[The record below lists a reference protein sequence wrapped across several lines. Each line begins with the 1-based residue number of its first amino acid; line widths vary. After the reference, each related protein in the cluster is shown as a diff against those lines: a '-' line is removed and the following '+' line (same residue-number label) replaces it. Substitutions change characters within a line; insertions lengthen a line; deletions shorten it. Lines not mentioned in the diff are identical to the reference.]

1 MLRGTLTLGV
11 NRSMT
16 TNTIGDALTRFVTA
30 PIRVQTYKRLAYLLL
45 AFPLGMAYFVGFTA
59 GASTGI
65 GLLVTL
71 LGVPILL
78 MTLLAATAASGLEAY
93 LARALL
99 DRDVPNP
106 AVLEHLDGQSLTDP
120 DGGYLAA
127 AQRLLAEPTTW
138 TNIAVVPL
146 KFLYGIAAFVTTVTA
161 GSVVVALLS
170 APLVYDSPTTSY
182 QVGRYAVDT
191 LPEALVAFGVGAVG
205 LVVAL
210 NLLNALAEVGGV
222 VTEQLLRTEWS
233 RIDA

>member
-1 MLRGTLTLGV
+1 MLRGTLASGV
-11 NRSMT
+11 NRSIT

-78 MTLLAATAASGLEAY
+78 VTLLAATAASGLEAY

-106 AVLEHLDGQSLTDP
+106 AVLEHLDERSLTDP
-120 DGGYLAA
+120 DGGYLAGIK
-127 AQRLLAEPTTW
+127 RLLAEPTTW

-146 KFLYGIAAFVTTVTA
+146 KFL
-161 GSVVVALLS
+161 
-170 APLVYDSPTTSY
+170 
-182 QVGRYAVDT
+182 
-191 LPEALVAFGVGAVG
+191 
-205 LVVAL
+205 
-210 NLLNALAEVGGV
+210 
-222 VTEQLLRTEWS
+222 
-233 RIDA
+233 

>member
-1 MLRGTLTLGV
+1 M
-11 NRSMT
+11 NRST
-16 TNTIGDALTRFVTA
+16 ETKALGDALIRFVTA
-30 PIRVQTYKRLAYLLL
+30 PIRAQTYKRLAYLLL

-78 MTLLAATAASGLEAY
+78 VTLLAATAASGLEAY

-106 AVLEHLDGQSLTDP
+106 AVLEQVDERSLTDS

-127 AQRLLAEPTTW
+127 IQRLLAEPTTR
-138 TNIAVVPL
+138 TSVAMVLL
-146 KFLYGIAAFVTTVTA
+146 KFLYGIAAFVATVTA

-170 APLVYDSPTTSY
+170 APVAYDSRTASY
-182 QVGRYAVDT
+182 QVGRYVVDT
-191 LPEALVAFGVGAVG
+191 LPEALVAFGVGVVG

-210 NLLNALAEVGGV
+210 NLLNALAEVGGI
-222 VTEQLLRTEWS
+222 VTERLLRTDW
-233 RIDA
+233 RRTDA

>member
-1 MLRGTLTLGV
+1 M
-11 NRSMT
+11 NRSMET
-16 TNTIGDALTRFVTA
+16 KALGDALIRFVAA
-30 PIRVQTYKRLAYLLL
+30 PIRAQTYKRLAYLLL

-78 MTLLAATAASGLEAY
+78 VTLLAATAASGLEAY

-106 AVLEHLDGQSLTDP
+106 AVLEQADERSLTDP

-127 AQRLLAEPTTW
+127 VQRLLAEPTTW
-138 TNIAVVPL
+138 TSVAMVLL
-146 KFLYGIAAFVTTVTA
+146 KFLYGIAAFVATVTA

-170 APLVYDSPTTSY
+170 APVAYDSRTASY
-182 QVGRYAVDT
+182 QVGRYVVDT
-191 LPEALVAFGVGAVG
+191 LPEALVAFGVGVVG

-210 NLLNALAEVGGV
+210 NLLNALAEVGGI
-222 VTEQLLRTEWS
+222 VTERLLRTDW
-233 RIDA
+233 RRTDA

>member
-1 MLRGTLTLGV
+1 M
-11 NRSMT
+11 NRST
-16 TNTIGDALTRFVTA
+16 ETKALGDALIRFVAA

-78 MTLLAATAASGLEAY
+78 VTLLAATAASGLEAY

-106 AVLEHLDGQSLTDP
+106 AVLEQVDERSLTDS

-127 AQRLLAEPTTW
+127 IQRLLAEPTTR
-138 TNIAVVPL
+138 TSVAMVLL
-146 KFLYGIAAFVTTVTA
+146 KFLYGIAAFVATVTA

-170 APLVYDSPTTSY
+170 APVAYDSRTASY
-182 QVGRYAVDT
+182 QVGRYVVDT
-191 LPEALVAFGVGAVG
+191 LPEALVAFGVGVVG

-210 NLLNALAEVGGV
+210 NLLNALAEVGGI
-222 VTEQLLRTEWS
+222 VTERLLQTDWRRT
-233 RIDA
+233 DA